1 MKKYVGIGVCG
12 AVAEGKIAI
21 YGKEDYVP
29 EKVYRGDV
37 PGEKARLE
45 AAREAV
51 REKLEESRVRT
62 LEEAGAEVA
71 QIFEVHKMLLDDG
84 EFLGAA
90 YRVMEKEG
98 VSAEYAVAVTA
109 EGLADRFAALAD
121 DCLKAR
127 AADIRDISRRL
138 VACLQGRP
146 CETGEMEGPGV
157 ICAEDLSPGETA
169 SLDREKVLGIVTAR
183 GSLYSHT
190 AILARARGIPAVV
203 GVGESFLK
211 EVKEGTPVMVD
222 GCTGEVYLD
231 PDADTREALLG
242 KMGERQEEKCF
253 LEALK
258 GKADRTL
265 DGSTVN
271 ICANIGGEEELEA
284 VLENDA
290 GGIGL
295 FRSEFLYLGRDTYP
309 TEEEQFGAYR
319 KVLEG
324 MAGKRVIIRTL
335 DIGGDKQADYFGLR
349 KEENP
354 AMGYRAI
361 RICLTRP
368 EIFKT
373 QLRALFRASVYGRL
387 GILFPMITGV
397 AELERALE
405 ICREVKEE
413 LRARSISFSENVE
426 MGIMIETPAAAILSD
441 RLAPLVDFFSVGT
454 NDLTQFTLACDRQN
468 PEVQPFADPRHEAVL
483 RLIRMSAE
491 NARRHGAWIG
501 ICGELAADTGLTETF
516 LRMGIDELSVSPPL
530 VLKLRAT
537 VRSLD
542 LSGERKN
549 SEKR

>member
-1 MKKYVGIGVCG
+1 MKKYVGIGVYG

-21 YGKEDYVP
+21 YGKEDYAP
-29 EKVYRGDV
+29 EKVYRRDV

-51 REKLEESRVRT
+51 REQLEVSRVRT
-62 LEEAGAEVA
+62 LEEVGPREA

-84 EFLGAA
+84 EFLGAV
-90 YRVMEKEG
+90 YRVMEREG

-146 CETGEMEGPGV
+146 CEKREMEEPGV
-157 ICAEDLSPGETA
+157 ICAQDLSPGETA

-203 GVGESFLK
+203 GVGEAFLK
-211 EVKEGTPVMVD
+211 EAREGTPVMVD
-222 GCTGEVYLD
+222 GSTGEVYLD
-231 PDADTREALLG
+231 PDAETREALLG

-265 DGSTVN
+265 DGSAVN
-271 ICANIGGEEELEA
+271 ICANIGGAEELET

-309 TEEEQFGAYR
+309 SEEEQFGAYR
-319 KVLEG
+319 KALEK
-324 MAGKRVIIRTL
+324 MAGKRVVIRTL

-373 QLRALFRASVYGRL
+373 QLRALFRASAYGRL

-397 AELERALE
+397 AELEKALD

-413 LRARSISFSENVE
+413 LRARGIPFSENVE

-468 PEVQPFADPRHEAVL
+468 PEVQPFVDPRHEAVL

-491 NARRHGAWIG
+491 NAHRNGAWIG

-530 VLKLRAT
+530 VLKLRAA

-542 LSGERKN
+542 LSR
-549 SEKR
+549 EKEEL